1 MRHFSSESIFHWLLK
16 KCILPTTI
24 AAVIRETNFFI
35 KIMQPISQT
44 FPEKMESNR
53 QRVPKKN
60 CHKVVSCWAQDKTIA
75 KDKDPSSRV
84 KMHQFFFFWGGVYHH
99 FMYTCWVD
107 VISLTCL
114 TFKISL
120 IASLDILF
128 SDSFILQIKITK
140 GEHKNIFCGPS
151 KIFKNISWRTDICL
165 KFFMAPTKTL
175 RSLLLHTEC
184 TVLKSCLYSEAATE
198 S

>member
-1 MRHFSSESIFHWLLK
+1 M
-16 KCILPTTI
+16 
-24 AAVIRETNFFI
+24 
-35 KIMQPISQT
+35 
-44 FPEKMESNR
+44 
-53 QRVPKKN
+53 PKKN
-60 CHKVVSCWAQDKTIA
+60 CHKVVSFAQLLRTKILA
-75 KDKDPSSRV
+75 AGSKCIK
-84 KMHQFFFFWGGVYHH
+84 FFFLRGEGDFYHH

-128 SDSFILQIKITK
+128 SDSLILQIKITK

-184 TVLKSCLYSEAATE
+184 TVPKSCLYSEAATE
-198 S
+198 SYVGEWSNNWT

>member
-1 MRHFSSESIFHWLLK
+1 M
-16 KCILPTTI
+16 
-24 AAVIRETNFFI
+24 
-35 KIMQPISQT
+35 
-44 FPEKMESNR
+44 
-53 QRVPKKN
+53 PKKN
-60 CHKVVSCWAQDKTIA
+60 CHKVVSCAQLLRTKILA
-75 KDKDPSSRV
+75 AGSKCIK
-84 KMHQFFFFWGGVYHH
+84 FFFLRGEGDFYHH

-128 SDSFILQIKITK
+128 SDSLILQIKITK